1 MVIWVDEG
9 EPGHPLET
17 GVKTYVN
24 VWGAFVLLVIG
35 VVKVPE
41 LVFEFTVP
49 LAVATTPGGTE
60 VIAQL

>member
-1 MVIWVDEG
+1 
-9 EPGHPLET
+9 
-17 GVKTYVN
+17 
-24 VWGAFVLLVIG
+24 VLLVIG

-60 VIAQL
+60 VVAQL